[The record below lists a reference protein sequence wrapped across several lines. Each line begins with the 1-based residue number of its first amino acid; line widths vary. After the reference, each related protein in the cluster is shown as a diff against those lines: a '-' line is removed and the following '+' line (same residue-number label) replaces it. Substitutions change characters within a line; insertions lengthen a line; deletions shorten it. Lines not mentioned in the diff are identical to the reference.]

1 MEGTGRL
8 EGILIDRTQWMVRGT
23 WFSCIASFATFLGL
37 VSSLIFASLK
47 REKKKKKEKKGKEKK
62 GKKDKEG

>member
-47 REKKKKKEKKGKEKK
+47 EAQQRTSPGVPA
-62 GKKDKEG
+62 GPNPSC